1 MVGLPKNGAL
11 AGATINI
18 LTMLL
23 LIGFFGYQ
31 LVVLPEVIEKLD
43 RGYEKIIQTQ
53 EISNKTGTKIISQL
67 FYLLNRGTNNTER
80 IYNLTVSLPSIENNL
95 LGNLTNHRIIAN
107 MTRDNTLGN
116 ISELKDML
124 IDMKNLL
131 NSTR

>member
-11 AGATINI
+11 AGASINI

-53 EISNKTGTKIISQL
+53 EISNKTGTKIITQL